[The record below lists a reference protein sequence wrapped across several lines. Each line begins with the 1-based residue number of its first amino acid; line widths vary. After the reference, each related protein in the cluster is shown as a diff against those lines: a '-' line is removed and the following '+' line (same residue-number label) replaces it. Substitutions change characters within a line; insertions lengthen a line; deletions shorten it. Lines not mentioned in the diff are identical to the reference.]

1 MVYIVLLLH
10 TAGWASSHIH
20 CISLS
25 YTMDLLYI
33 TYHAPCIQSCT
44 FGLYS
49 YELCDVPMYTRKY
62 KSSWYA
68 VCFVGSMSV
77 YSAKYSL
84 TLANTSSDG
93 TLLKIGSDDYTH
105 SWCELLTTVSTP
117 IYSVMF
123 TPTMQYTRYHLC
135 EQFEVRAS

>member
-1 MVYIVLLLH
+1 M
-10 TAGWASSHIH
+10 
-20 CISLS
+20 
-25 YTMDLLYI
+25 I

-49 YELCDVPMYTRKY
+49 YELCDVPMYPRKY

-68 VCFVGSMSV
+68 VRVLCGHSMSV
-77 YSAKYSL
+77 YSAKCSL

-105 SWCELLTTVSTP
+105 NYCELLATVSTP
-117 IYSVMF
+117 IYSVML
-123 TPTMQYTRYHLC
+123 TPTMQYTRYLHPEDDQSIWSKRRQGFQLC
-135 EQFEVRAS
+135 CEAGIGSTLSDVNSL